1 MMKQRHPTLPPLST
15 DGCTMTN
22 NLTYSD
28 YKNTNF
34 SSIFDESPINA
45 TMTYFQQVRN
55 QTIGVQSLLNR
66 NILYILISIC
76 KRFSLHV
83 FPYCLLMNIHSLHS
97 TGLCKRRLACTSMPR
112 PTNRDYLIVR
122 FFLTKKS
129 ERTIRK

>member
-22 NLTYSD
+22 NLTYSN

-76 KRFSLHV
+76 KRFSCV
-83 FPYCLLMNIHSLHS
+83 SLLFINEYSFTAFDWTMQ
-97 TGLCKRRLACTSMPR
+97 A
-112 PTNRDYLIVR
+112 
-122 FFLTKKS
+122 
-129 ERTIRK
+129 